1 VMLNSALIKQL
12 IKLIVCQIAG
22 LPSGINIRANHI
34 GLPPRLK
41 KGL

>member
-22 LPSGINIRANHI
+22 LPSGINIRANQ
-34 GLPPRLK
+34 LK
-41 KGL
+41 IELKL